1 MLLERLAPFCLCKI
15 LSFNENLGTEFICPF
30 VMSIVLNLCDWVLGH
45 VMVDVDLC
53 PFVHFCHPAE
63 MDLSRLVQRRLHT
76 TALNMSSQYLVTYCV

>member
-1 MLLERLAPFCLCKI
+1 MKTLGRN
-15 LSFNENLGTEFICPF
+15 SFALF